1 MISFSQLDLSS
12 VRLYFVY
19 GSEEQVEL
27 LLLGRLIWTCYQ
39 AKKSNCILLVLG
51 LKATNVKL
59 YAIIPLVRTVNWF
72 LVALDQRVL
81 HKIVLQGAKCLNA
94 AQTKQIK
101 VIVLASIGNFT
112 ISSTI
117 K

>member
-1 MISFSQLDLSS
+1 MEVKNKLNCCYWDI
-12 VRLYFVY
+12 LYGLV
-19 GSEEQVEL
+19 
-27 LLLGRLIWTCYQ
+27 IKP
-39 AKKSNCILLVLG
+39 KKSNCNLLLLG

-59 YAIIPLVRTVNWF
+59 YAIIPLVRTVNWL